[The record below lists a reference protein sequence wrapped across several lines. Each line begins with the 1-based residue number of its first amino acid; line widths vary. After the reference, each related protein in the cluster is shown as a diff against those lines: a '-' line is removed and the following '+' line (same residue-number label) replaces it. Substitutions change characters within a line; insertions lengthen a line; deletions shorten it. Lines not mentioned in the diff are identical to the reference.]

1 METFL
6 VKIPL
11 GWDLNQMRVPT
22 AVVAISLVFIWQVYL
37 KDYWSKK
44 PEKTHEGPQTA
55 KTLLNNFR

>member
-1 METFL
+1 
-6 VKIPL
+6 
-11 GWDLNQMRVPT
+11 MRVPT

-55 KTLLNNFR
+55 KTLLNNFK